1 MVLSLKNYKWVNKC
15 LRLSCESRFCTYRF
29 RNDIDAYLFW
39 STGFYFERISLIQGF
54 LKGGGVSTINF
65 NFQRGV
71 PPSKCVM
78 FTFFW
83 QDFFYEG
90 GGGVRQRATFH
101 EALYNIWR
109 EASQS
114 MPSCTTQI
122 WNKVWVSSCYKGYPG
137 CTVSNRDSYPI
148 PFM

>member
-54 LKGGGVSTINF
+54 LKGGGCLPLILIFKEGSHPQNVLCLPFSGKI
-65 NFQRGV
+65 
-71 PPSKCVM
+71 
-78 FTFFW
+78 FFMK
-83 QDFFYEG
+83 

>member
-90 GGGVRQRATFH
+90 GGGSAKGQLFTKRYTIYGVKRHNPCPRVQRKSGTKSELVH
-101 EALYNIWR
+101 V
-109 EASQS
+109 
-114 MPSCTTQI
+114 T
-122 WNKVWVSSCYKGYPG
+122 KGTLG
-137 CTVSNRDSYPI
+137 VL
-148 PFM
+148 